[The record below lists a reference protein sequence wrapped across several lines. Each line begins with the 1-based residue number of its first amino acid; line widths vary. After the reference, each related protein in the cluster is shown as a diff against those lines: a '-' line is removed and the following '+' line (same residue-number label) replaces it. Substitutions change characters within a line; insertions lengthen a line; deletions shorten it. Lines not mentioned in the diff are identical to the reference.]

1 MVDCLLLHN
10 SYSAFFVVIASSQH
24 PVASP
29 THVTEITSSRIEPDE
44 QPMYPLPGDAAATD
58 VAGTRAAAA
67 APSAPPA
74 TAASQEDFTA
84 SASTPSSLLNH
95 VSLLSDVVV
104 LTIGSAIS
112 TLDESSPQG
121 CVQLE

>member
-1 MVDCLLLHN
+1 MTLVTFCSTAFLLQN

-29 THVTEITSSRIEPDE
+29 THATKFTSSRVEPDE
-44 QPMYPLPGDAAATD
+44 QPMYPLPGAAAAD
-58 VAGTRAAAA
+58 VAGTSVVAA

-95 VSLLSDVVV
+95 VSLLSDVV
-104 LTIGSAIS
+104 I
-112 TLDESSPQG
+112 
-121 CVQLE
+121 